1 MHAAIQ
7 RSPMLHTLCGTVYA
21 KIVDVFQLI
30 NTFRCV
36 LVTKNE
42 TKDKGNTMASFS
54 KQQILGDMKIVYVET
69 RAVGITELKSRVA
82 I

>member
-1 MHAAIQ
+1 
-7 RSPMLHTLCGTVYA
+7 MLCMLCGIVYA

-30 NTFRCV
+30 NTFCV
-36 LVTKNE
+36 LVTNNE

-54 KQQILGDMKIVYVET
+54 KQQILGGMKIVYVET
-69 RAVGITELKSRVA
+69 RAVGIPGLKSRVA